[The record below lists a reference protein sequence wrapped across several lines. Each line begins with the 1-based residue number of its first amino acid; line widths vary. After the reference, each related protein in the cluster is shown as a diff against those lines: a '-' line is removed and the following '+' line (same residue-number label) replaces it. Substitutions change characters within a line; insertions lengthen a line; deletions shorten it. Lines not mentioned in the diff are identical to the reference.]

1 MATVAAPSIA
11 EDRAAK
17 GSDLLD
23 RERPGWAGKIDRKR
37 LEIWDVRNCV
47 LACLFGSFADGIGAL
62 GLSSSDLVL
71 HGFALDDQVCP
82 TELRDAWLAEIE
94 RRLSAAS
101 R

>member
-17 GSDLLD
+17 GADLLD

-37 LEIWDVRNCV
+37 LEIWRCSDCV
-47 LACLFGSFADGIGAL
+47 LGQTFGGFGVGFIAL
-62 GLSSSDLVL
+62 GLNVGKAVA
-71 HGFALDDQVCP
+71 HGFALDPDVGS